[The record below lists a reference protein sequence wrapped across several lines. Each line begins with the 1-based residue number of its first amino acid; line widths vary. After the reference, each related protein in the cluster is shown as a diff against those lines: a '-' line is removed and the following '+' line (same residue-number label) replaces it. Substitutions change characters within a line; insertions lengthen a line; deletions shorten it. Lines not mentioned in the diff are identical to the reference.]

1 MGFVAGKSVMSLVAG
16 GVSGLILV
24 WCYMIAPTRPATA
37 FRLAGVISLVL
48 MGFWIYRINEVM
60 AQQKSIMMP
69 AGNLFLAVAVLGF
82 LAYSHF
88 KAQKRTAVEPI
99 NVADLSSN
107 PYASPDVLD
116 DKPEAR

>member
-1 MGFVAGKSVMSLVAG
+1 MARTVVLIYGIINILGGIIGFVAGKSEMSLVAG

-24 WCYMIAPTRPATA
+24 WCYMIAPTRPAMA
-37 FRLAGVISLVL
+37 FRLAGLISLLL

-60 AQQKSIMMP
+60 AQQKSTAMP

-88 KAQKRTAVEPI
+88 KAQKRHQ
-99 NVADLSSN
+99 
-107 PYASPDVLD
+107 ASP
-116 DKPEAR
+116 E